1 MNIILTRPLIE
12 IEDLMGKL
20 FTMGHKIIH
29 IPTLKISS
37 KHNKNIDIRNFD
49 SIIFTSANAIRN
61 FKTDNEKKNIIC
73 YCVGSITEKIARSH
87 GFTKTYSAGGT
98 VHALKNLIMNS
109 SDLNEKSKIAYI
121 CGDNISYEL
130 DKELNKE
137 GLNVKKIINYSSQ
150 KITNLNDE
158 NKRLIEK
165 YPPDLIFVYSLR
177 SAESFNEIVKEHS
190 LSSMMTQSIVKCISK
205 NICDFFK
212 NAGWNKIEIF
222 NTGDE
227 ILELEKYNK

>member
-1 MNIILTRPLIE
+1 MKKKILFVI
-12 IEDLMGKL
+12 
-20 FTMGHKIIH
+20 
-29 IPTLKISS
+29 
-37 KHNKNIDIRNFD
+37 
-49 SIIFTSANAIRN
+49 
-61 FKTDNEKKNIIC
+61 
-73 YCVGSITEKIARSH
+73 CVGSITEKIARSH

-98 VHALKNLIMNS
+98 VYALKNLIMNS

-137 GLNVKKIINYSSQ
+137 GFNIKKIINYSSQ

-165 YPPDLIFVYSLR
+165 YPPDLIFLFYSLR

>member
-1 MNIILTRPLIE
+1 MWATGAKMERNPYYWKIDNCGNKLPYIDNVDIKIVQNVDAAAVEIIS
-12 IEDLMGKL
+12 G
-20 FTMGHKIIH
+20 
-29 IPTLKISS
+29 
-37 KHNKNIDIRNFD
+37 NIDLARRPVNPQNIPLYMQY
-49 SIIFTSANAIRN
+49 S
-61 FKTDNEKKNIIC
+61 EKKGYKVLNPQVRLIQGDGIDYNMIC
-73 YCVGSITEKIARSH
+73 KIQE
-87 GFTKTYSAGGT
+87 
-98 VHALKNLIMNS
+98 ALDENKFS
-109 SDLNEKSKIAYI
+109 
-121 CGDNISYEL
+121 GDNISYEL

-137 GLNVKKIINYSSQ
+137 GFNIKKIINYSSQ

-158 NKRLIEK
+158 NKKLIEK